1 MKDQGFPPRYRG
13 LADLDTQSMGRRM
26 APSISCECHGCSFW
40 FQLSSTCHCLNMW
53 CQRQLCFQQEGP
65 RGPSWK
71 RERVRTSMWLE
82 HETKPAERERKMTRT
97 QHAVY
102 LCSQQNAGVPRSQ
115 QGAAWTRSLLR
126 GVRCLAHQQMMAM
139 APSQGDK
146 EVVGQSTRMVGGVS
160 PGHDEKHV

>member
-26 APSISCECHGCSFW
+26 APSISCERHGCSFW
-40 FQLSSTCHCLNMW
+40 FQLSSTCHCLNMR
-53 CQRQLCFQQEGP
+53 CQCQLCFQQEGP

-97 QHAVY
+97 QHSCLFVQSAKRRS
-102 LCSQQNAGVPRSQ
+102 SQVPAGS
-115 QGAAWTRSLLR
+115 SLDTI
-126 GVRCLAHQQMMAM
+126 
-139 APSQGDK
+139 P
-146 EVVGQSTRMVGGVS
+146 S
-160 PGHDEKHV
+160 PGSQMFSTSANDGDGSQSRRQGGRGPEHEDGRGCVTRA